1 MPESNSKYTKL
12 IIRRAV
18 LATVGLGILFWAL
31 VHFDVKEHVQ
41 ALFSWLE
48 DLGAWAPVIFMAIY
62 TLVVILVLP
71 GFIFTLGAGFLFG
84 VFQGFAYVVIST
96 TLGAVIAFFIG
107 RRFLGERTRRWL
119 QQRPRLCLITDNLI
133 GKGWKVIFLTRL
145 TPLFPFKLSNYVLGL
160 AHFSF
165 KDFFIGTFFGIWP
178 LAFVNAYIGSM
189 AADLATLD
197 TETAQRPPWQ
207 WGIYAAGLV
216 IMIIL
221 VLYIARTAL
230 EALNTYV
237 PDERKENE

>member
-84 VFQGFAYVVIST
+84 VFQGFFRSGPFYPSIPPARGYDPPP
-96 TLGAVIAFFIG
+96 LGSLI
-107 RRFLGERTRRWL
+107 LLHRTGTPSKSK
-119 QQRPRLCLITDNLI
+119 QRA
-133 GKGWKVIFLTRL
+133 
-145 TPLFPFKLSNYVLGL
+145 GL
-160 AHFSF
+160 ARLLSCEF
-165 KDFFIGTFFGIWP
+165 
-178 LAFVNAYIGSM
+178 L
-189 AADLATLD
+189 
-197 TETAQRPPWQ
+197 R
-207 WGIYAAGLV
+207 
-216 IMIIL
+216 
-221 VLYIARTAL
+221 
-230 EALNTYV
+230 
-237 PDERKENE
+237 